1 MDYYSGHHMKI
12 KYLLAILLA
21 LPLYSNATSVIFSDE
36 LRFDDCSVPQNLPI
50 VYCKEADDKAIIQL
64 DESNVLMGIV
74 LGEKEARPFSVK
86 SVKENGTTN
95 YYNLLSDEVYED
107 VDVPEYEVPNT
118 ILKALT
124 SHANSLR
131 KNIDSAKQNQPKIV
145 SELTA
150 LQELIAEHTQR
161 LKMLVSRARQ
171 ELLWVYSKED
181 GNQNCEQLNSGKCPF
196 LSCGDNHYLLYD
208 VKRGLFLPIS
218 YTRNNK
224 GEAKF
229 TKNDPTALMVRGMHT
244 TFIRYNEEFK
254 HSRLTN
260 ARKVPENL
268 QNNVTAYFTFQDADF
283 SEYLKGIIPQ
293 CPSSFKDDII
303 SLGVQTN
310 EERSALHFVHL
321 VEKVNGNITSQYI
334 NKAFLPAGIRRKGN
348 SYYTHAALKDMSK
361 FEPESVKAISVNK
374 ARKLFTKAKAMKNM
388 AWSKAQDGAFARTE
402 LMVDMFEKEGVIADK
417 AWASGFLKSKNI
429 PYPWIY
435 HVAPVVYV
443 EGSSGKVDKM
453 VIDPLIVDR
462 PVSTLEWLS
471 LMGLNSPDSLHNVG
485 FPVPT
490 DASDVGKVSF
500 AITNRDAFHP
510 TVVKSFSKEERLEEA
525 RRVLANL
532 EKG

>member
-1 MDYYSGHHMKI
+1 MKI
-12 KYLLAILLA
+12 KYLLALLLA

-36 LRFDDCSVPQNLPI
+36 LRFDDCSVPKNVPI
-50 VYCKEADDKAIIQL
+50 AYCTEGDDKAIIQL
-64 DESNVLMGIV
+64 DESGELMGIV

-107 VDVPEYEVPNT
+107 VDVPEYETPNT

-131 KNIDSAKQNQPKIV
+131 KNIDSAKQNQTKIV

-150 LQELIAEHTQR
+150 LQELIAEQTQR
-161 LKMLVSRARQ
+161 LKMSVPEARRF
-171 ELLWVYSKED
+171 LWVYSEEN

-208 VKRGLFLPIS
+208 ANRGLFLPIS
-218 YTRNNK
+218 YTRNSK

-229 TKNDPTALMVRGMHT
+229 TKNDPTALIVRGMYT

-254 HSRLTN
+254 HSRLTD

-268 QNNVTAYFTFQDADF
+268 QNNVTAYFTFQDAKF
-283 SEYLKGIIPQ
+283 SDYLKEVIAQ
-293 CPSSFKDDII
+293 CPSRFKDDII

-310 EERSALHFVHL
+310 KERSALQFVHL

-334 NKAFLPAGIRRKGN
+334 NKAFLPAGISRKDN
-348 SYYTHAALKDMSK
+348 TYYTHEALKDLPK
-361 FEPESVKAISVNK
+361 FEPDSIKAISENK
-374 ARKLFTKAKAMKNM
+374 AKTLFTKAKAMKNM
-388 AWSKAQDGAFARTE
+388 AWSQAQNGAFARTE

-417 AWASGFLKSKNI
+417 AWASGYLKSKINKN
-429 PYPWIY
+429 PWTY

-443 EGSSGKVDKM
+443 EGSNGKVDKM
-453 VIDPLIVDR
+453 IIDPLIADR
-462 PVSTLEWLS
+462 PVTSLQWLS
-471 LMGLNSPDSLHNVG
+471 LMGLNNPDFLHNVG
-485 FPVPT
+485 FPVPL
-490 DASDVGKVSF
+490 DAKDVGMISF
-500 AITNRDAFHP
+500 TITNRDAFHP